1 MTDDPRIVQGM
12 RRQAALRAAWAQ
24 AGAKLIGWKVG
35 FGAPAAMEKL
45 RISGPLIGFLL
56 DQALLPSPARVSV
69 GGWIKP
75 VAEPE
80 IAVHIGRDVPRD
92 ADRDAARA
100 AIAAIGPAIE
110 VADVDGPNDDVEAV
124 LAGDIFQRHVVLGP
138 RDASRAGARLDGL
151 AGRVTRS
158 GRALEVPSDLEANT
172 GRLIDIVRHVAA
184 ATAQFADGLRA
195 GQFIIAGSI
204 VPPLFVAAGES
215 VAFELHPVG
224 TVSVLFE
231 R

>member
-12 RRQAALRAAWAQ
+12 RRQAALRAERQQ

-56 DQALLPSPARVSV
+56 DQALLPSPARISIA
-69 GGWIKP
+69 GWSKP
-75 VAEPE
+75 AAEPE
-80 IAVHIGRDVPRD
+80 IAIHLGRDLSGD
-92 ADRDAARA
+92 ADRDTARA
-100 AIAAIGPAIE
+100 AISALGPAIE

-124 LAGDIFQRHVVLGP
+124 LAGDIFQRHIVLGP
-138 RDASRAGARLDGL
+138 PDVSRAGARLDGL
-151 AGRVTRS
+151 IGRVTRS
-158 GRALEVPSDLEANT
+158 SRALDVPANLEANT
-172 GRLIDIVRHVAA
+172 GRLVDIVSHVAA

-204 VPPLFVAAGES
+204 VPPLFIETGET
-215 VAFELHPVG
+215 VTFELHPIG
-224 TVSVLFE
+224 TVSVAFD